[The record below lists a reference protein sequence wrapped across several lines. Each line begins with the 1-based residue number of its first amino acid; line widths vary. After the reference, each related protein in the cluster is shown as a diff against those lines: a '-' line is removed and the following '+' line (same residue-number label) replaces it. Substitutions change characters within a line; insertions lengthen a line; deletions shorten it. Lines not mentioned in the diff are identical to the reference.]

1 MTKFPHPEERAER
14 ASKDEAEVLEQ
25 HPSRRAFR
33 RAPQDEGPHSF
44 RHAATNVMT
53 ACGEVDHLLCY
64 FQRRS
69 SKGRMMGKSWAVVAA
84 AAIINVSPAFA
95 ETQTLTH
102 KIRFCPTW
110 AEAHE
115 RTLAS
120 LNNGRP
126 PYRVRWN
133 GCIELKR
140 GTKVQIVKQDD
151 EGTEIVLRGKHWFAD
166 E

>member
-1 MTKFPHPEERAER
+1 M
-14 ASKDEAEVLEQ
+14 
-25 HPSRRAFR
+25 
-33 RAPQDEGPHSF
+33 
-44 RHAATNVMT
+44 N
-53 ACGEVDHLLCY
+53 
-64 FQRRS
+64 
-69 SKGRMMGKSWAVVAA
+69 
-84 AAIINVSPAFA
+84 IIPAFA
-95 ETQTLTH
+95 ETLTH

-126 PYRVRWN
+126 PSPVKWK

-140 GTKVQIVKQDD
+140 ATRAEIVKQDE
-151 EGTEIVLRGKHWFAD
+151 EGTEIVLKGKHWFAD

>member
-1 MTKFPHPEERAER
+1 M
-14 ASKDEAEVLEQ
+14 
-25 HPSRRAFR
+25 
-33 RAPQDEGPHSF
+33 
-44 RHAATNVMT
+44 
-53 ACGEVDHLLCY
+53 
-64 FQRRS
+64 
-69 SKGRMMGKSWAVVAA
+69 RMAWAVVAA
-84 AAIINVSPAFA
+84 AALMNIYPALA
-95 ETQTLTH
+95 AMQTLTQ

-126 PYRVRWN
+126 PYPVKWK

-140 GTKVQIVKQDD
+140 GTRVEVVKQDD
-151 EGTEIVLRGKHWFAD
+151 EGTEIVLKGRHWFAD